1 MDKPDMKIINYRKAY
16 YLKNKTKL
24 MKVNREYYYRKINR
38 IPEKDKI
45 SKHKDYHKTYYIK
58 NRNKFLEYQ
67 KQQRFLKKGNYYI
80 KDINPLKKKPL
91 KEEEPISFSS
101 NVLFINK
108 TISLNLN

>member
-1 MDKPDMKIINYRKAY
+1 MDTKIINYRKAY

-38 IPEKDKI
+38 RPEKNNI

-91 KEEEPISFSS
+91 KVEEPISFSS